1 MPQCGCVISLVL
13 GGGDLVM
20 VPMGCSVWTYLVHCS
35 STPASRGSHECVQD
49 IPPSLKSDEH
59 LIGKPAHEAT
69 CMYFIG

>member
-1 MPQCGCVISLVL
+1 MSLL
-13 GGGDLVM
+13 SM
-20 VPMGCSVWTYLVHCS
+20 LVHCS